1 MELCSLPEF
10 GLGPNYDRGS
20 GRNGGLL
27 QKDLCQHAM
36 APRAVV
42 VNALDPAA
50 GHCRLTPPPETQGHS
65 QASLAQSL
73 VGSFLLSPGSWCAQ
87 TFVVP
92 SKSLF
97 TWGFSVL
104 SPDPQAEKPVVGPR
118 TFATVQELLWYN
130 CSPVYGLSAQR
141 LYNGANGDLLQED
154 LCHTLCLPGLLQPET
169 LSPGPCRQVTADT
182 CLCRRRSN
190 TQMQV

>member
-50 GHCRLTPPPETQGHS
+50 GHCRPTALLETLGHS

-73 VGSFLLSPGSWCAQ
+73 VGTLLLSPESWCAQ
-87 TFVVP
+87 GR
-92 SKSLF
+92 K
-97 TWGFSVL
+97 
-104 SPDPQAEKPVVGPR
+104 
-118 TFATVQELLWYN
+118 
-130 CSPVYGLSAQR
+130 
-141 LYNGANGDLLQED
+141 
-154 LCHTLCLPGLLQPET
+154 
-169 LSPGPCRQVTADT
+169 
-182 CLCRRRSN
+182 
-190 TQMQV
+190 